1 MYHHMGLGE
10 SIGYSARL
18 TQNNSSLYAG
28 NYGMRFIHDALL
40 GDPTLRLR
48 YTSPASEL
56 TASVANEKHELLDW
70 KSADPPPMGYKVY
83 RRTTP
88 TEMFT
93 VVSSDI
99 IMDTQYIDSCMVD
112 PGIYE
117 YMVRSINLLV
127 TPSGSY
133 HDLGTGVSDT
143 VLLKSSHAV
152 EAAFEY
158 TLTDNTLRITANTS
172 LNATSYLWDF
182 GDGNFSSE
190 DLPEHVYLLPGHYV
204 VTLFATSECDENMT
218 SQELD
223 ILSSVEPL
231 EEGRN
236 FTVYP
241 SPAHDE
247 LIVFLGASRK
257 SCDVVLTRIDGTV
270 VWSRRD
276 VPGGQLQVNVQELSR
291 GAYLVQVIDHKGF
304 SSIRRVLL
312 Q

>member
-1 MYHHMGLGE
+1 
-10 SIGYSARL
+10 
-18 TQNNSSLYAG
+18 
-28 NYGMRFIHDALL
+28 
-40 GDPTLRLR
+40 
-48 YTSPASEL
+48 
-56 TASVANEKHELLDW
+56 
-70 KSADPPPMGYKVY
+70 
-83 RRTTP
+83 
-88 TEMFT
+88 
-93 VVSSDI
+93 
-99 IMDTQYIDSCMVD
+99 
-112 PGIYE
+112 
-117 YMVRSINLLV
+117 
-127 TPSGSY
+127 
-133 HDLGTGVSDT
+133 
-143 VLLKSSHAV
+143 V